1 MAEQFRT
8 YKEAS
13 ARMRLSEPTIRKLIY
28 RGELRVKY
36 VGRAV
41 RILESSIDTWMTAHT
56 EAVR

>member
-1 MAEQFRT
+1 
-8 YKEAS
+8 
-13 ARMRLSEPTIRKLIY
+13 MRLSEPTIRKLIY